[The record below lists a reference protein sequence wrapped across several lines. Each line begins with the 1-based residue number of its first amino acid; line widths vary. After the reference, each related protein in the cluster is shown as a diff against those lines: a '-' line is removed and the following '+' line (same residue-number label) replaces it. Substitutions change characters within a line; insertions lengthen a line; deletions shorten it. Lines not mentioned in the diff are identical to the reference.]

1 MEFLADKIPSYDEE
15 EQSVT
20 NTENNLKMRE
30 ITSPDHIDDV
40 ERFVHTVLDSDDEED
55 KKCKLE
61 QNTALA
67 LNTEMH
73 IIHDKLEH
81 LSDLDKEKLEEMK
94 KQYDPKSEDV
104 FKTA

>member
-20 NTENNLKMRE
+20 NTIKLVERE
-30 ITSPDHIDDV
+30 IKSPDHIEDV

-61 QNTALA
+61 HNTALA
-67 LNTEMH
+67 MNTEMH
-73 IIHDKLEH
+73 IIHD
-81 LSDLDKEKLEEMK
+81 
-94 KQYDPKSEDV
+94 
-104 FKTA
+104 